1 MCIGKGWLV
10 KYVTSNC
17 MHCSTESANNTAKS
31 REAFLNSSLSI
42 FFCFNTRK
50 TANTFIQYWYRCNKR
65 QVWADT
71 LRVSL
76 AVEFLAV
83 WSERNWV
90 SYLKLLCDV
99 QFPLCGLYWLKAQ
112 DLFSELDTVILA
124 VVQMCHQYN
133 CTHTWTHSD
142 VCTLKC
148 THTYAHKI
156 NTAVLLSNGLDSN
169 ITLSTLALSSCWL
182 CLYSSIYLSWCA
194 LCMCVHELR
203 CVWAFFLLL
212 VVFGRGTARRSDK
225 WGKHGSWE
233 KKCWV

>member
-1 MCIGKGWLV
+1 
-10 KYVTSNC
+10 

-65 QVWADT
+65 QVWAHT

-112 DLFSELDTVILA
+112 DLFSELGTVILA
-124 VVQMCHQYN
+124 VVQMCHKYN

-148 THTYAHKI
+148 TDTCTQNQYSCIALKRFGFQHYPV
-156 NTAVLLSNGLDSN
+156 NSRSLFL
-169 ITLSTLALSSCWL
+169 LALS
-182 CLYSSIYLSWCA
+182 IFIHLSWYA
-194 LCMCVHELR
+194 LCMCVHQLR

-212 VVFGRGTARRSDK
+212 VVCGRGTARRSDK